1 MAGGQRW
8 PKSNLWDRLESFS
21 MPYGKRSHLSLTLY
35 SQKALVLCFPMDA
48 VYLFSM
54 LGNQIKSDTRYLIRE
69 AFFGLFPC
77 NSHCAVTRREVGA
90 EGWLVVRAAVSRS
103 GCQGSEGRGLERTR
117 RPAAWELQAGR
128 QWYGMMS
135 VESTGGQ
142 SQV

>member
-35 SQKALVLCFPMDA
+35 SQKALVLCFPMDV

-90 EGWLVVRAAVSRS
+90 EGWLVARAAVSRS

>member
-21 MPYGKRSHLSLTLY
+21 MPYGKRSHLSLTLC
-35 SQKALVLCFPMDA
+35 SQKALVLCFPMDV

-90 EGWLVVRAAVSRS
+90 EGWLVARAAVSRS